1 MSTPGEAETRR
12 ERFWIY
18 IVAGATVVAL
28 MVLGLIFFNAASSN
42 RESQD
47 KADQLIAALDKA
59 GARTPDQDQIVR
71 VLGTGGGA
79 TCTDPNEDLNRAIL
93 LSQLTNGAA
102 GPGARP
108 VVADSRVFKFQT
120 LVIQIYCPENLTD
133 FQKYVSDLKTADVA
147 SD

>member
-1 MSTPGEAETRR
+1 MSTPETETRR
-12 ERFWIY
+12 ERY
-18 IVAGATVVAL
+18 LLYVVAGATVLAL

-42 RESQD
+42 REAQD
-47 KADQLIAALDKA
+47 KADQLIAALEHA

-71 VLGTGGGA
+71 VLGTDGGA
-79 TCTDPNEDLNRAIL
+79 TCTDPNDDLNRAIL
-93 LSQLTNGAA
+93 LTQLTNGAA

-108 VVADSRVFKFQT
+108 VVADSRVFKFQQ